1 MDYTSRVG
9 AIVSG
14 SQRYNGHGLPA
25 YSIRKAWSC
34 SCHRCKSASL
44 RVCDIIA
51 LNIIWCYRDSP
62 TILAVGLPPSGCK
75 CAGLQLNGQ
84 TEIL

>member
-25 YSIRKAWSC
+25 YSMRKAWSC

-51 LNIIWCYRDSP
+51 LNIIWCYRVSI
-62 TILAVGLPPSGCK
+62 TRPPGCRRRAANVQA
-75 CAGLQLNGQ
+75 CS
-84 TEIL
+84 